1 MERGTWRATFHRV
14 AQSQTSLNQL
24 NSSRDSL
31 FHKWCWENC
40 TWLRDF
46 LSDPVVKNLISNA
59 GHKGSILSQGTRIP
73 HALGQLSLHTTTTK
87 PTYLNKIPSATT
99 KTQRSQK

>member
-1 MERGTWRATFHRV
+1 MMIVWRKVKGKKWRAHSKVILQVERKKT
-14 AQSQTSLNQL
+14 Q
-24 NSSRDSL
+24 D
-31 FHKWCWENC
+31 
-40 TWLRDF
+40 WLRDF